1 MLIYEDF
8 FKLLCYILIFII
20 NIKAASISSEDVFL
34 TNIKKNEKKINIENE
49 IKITKAETI
58 EIKSSSISITGN
70 SNNSIL
76 NFLDNSIENLLF
88 AKECENIE
96 IKDITIIGN
105 FKFSNNKKIIFKNV
119 TYNGYFISDN
129 NIDQNNIINISDSQ
143 FKLSK
148 THNGF
153 EINNYN
159 TYINNTKFYGNDIYN
174 LYLMKIFSL
183 EDNYNQ
189 LNIDNSLFSGNYH
202 NSGIDITYTNFTC
215 SNTKFEKFYNGK
227 ELNGGGALTL
237 SYTYNDFYNVEF
249 EDNFSEN
256 SGGSI
261 SFKFTYTTNVDIISF
276 KNSTSFES

>member
-202 NSGIDITYTNFTC
+202 NSGIDIIYTNFTC

-227 ELNGGGALTL
+227 ELNG
-237 SYTYNDFYNVEF
+237 Y
-249 EDNFSEN
+249 
-256 SGGSI
+256 
-261 SFKFTYTTNVDIISF
+261 II
-276 KNSTSFES
+276 